1 MEHDSIEVDDN
12 EMKMNDEL
20 MKTVIV
26 LSQYERVRWVCEVSS
41 LVIDVVFI
49 SIGVLMLQFE
59 IVSCD
64 NLYDLEGENDTNA
77 DGMIVDFV

>member
-26 LSQYERVRWVCEVSS
+26 LSQYERVR
-41 LVIDVVFI
+41 
-49 SIGVLMLQFE
+49 
-59 IVSCD
+59 
-64 NLYDLEGENDTNA
+64 
-77 DGMIVDFV
+77 